1 MRVTKWGNSLGVR
14 LPKLVVEDL
23 GLRVGDELRV
33 VKTIDGTL
41 LIDIG
46 RRREQAAERPPPRNP
61 AVPGVQV
68 RSRMSVMRS
77 GGTAAVIEAEPK
89 KPRRRRQTDE
99 GPTAHSCQLVTRPAH
114 CRFKRFQRV
123 SKSWLLFTPCAS

>member
-23 GLRVGDELRV
+23 GLGVGDELRV

-46 RRREQAAERPPPRNP
+46 RRREQAAERPPP
-61 AVPGVQV
+61 G
-68 RSRMSVMRS
+68 
-77 GGTAAVIEAEPK
+77 I
-89 KPRRRRQTDE
+89 RR
-99 GPTAHSCQLVTRPAH
+99 TRA
-114 CRFKRFQRV
+114 
-123 SKSWLLFTPCAS
+123 SKSDRG